1 MNRGKDLDNPHKP
14 EEQIID
20 DYTIDDPVQPGYSQY
35 DGNLQKRQLK
45 QSLDGLSIK
54 PRDAVKEG
62 GDDDALRHGEDGTN
76 VGLRNVPTYY
86 GSVEKKEED
95 EIEGRRKSRTGGR

>member
-1 MNRGKDLDNPHKP
+1 M
-14 EEQIID
+14 
-20 DYTIDDPVQPGYSQY
+20 
-35 DGNLQKRQLK
+35 
-45 QSLDGLSIK
+45 
-54 PRDAVKEG
+54 EG